1 MDKLIRECKISNSQC
16 DINGNIRVISIFHL
30 LQDMADTHAEKL
42 NVGYTFCKEHNLAW
56 VGRAYHLKINYLP
69 KVFDELILE
78 TWPCART
85 PIIAVREFLIKDKTG
100 KILIAASSQWAMI
113 DTIKLRPIKFDSFNL
128 TYDVLP
134 ERAIDTNFA
143 KIQVP
148 QKTDLEKQIQIRQDD
163 IDTNGHVNNCI
174 YPMWAMETFTPQFKK
189 DYSLNE
195 MEINFKKP
203 VFIEDN
209 TVTAKVQNNSE
220 TDFTIS
226 MGTPEKE
233 AALVKILF
241 HKISIN
247 V

>member
-134 ERAIDTNFA
+134 ERAIDTN
-143 KIQVP
+143 
-148 QKTDLEKQIQIRQDD
+148 
-163 IDTNGHVNNCI
+163 GHVNNCI